1 MNAKKSGSSMEPHLE
16 GVTAFED
23 PTVANGLGPVEHA
36 CEEPI
41 ERDLPT
47 QPMQINSIT
56 TRPFREPR
64 LERGSKRAGG
74 CVLALSCH
82 QVPASESC

>member
-1 MNAKKSGSSMEPHLE
+1 VEPHLE

-41 ERDLPT
+41 ERDLPA

-56 TRPFREPR
+56 TRLFVEPR
-64 LERGSKRAGG
+64 LECGSKRAGG
-74 CVLALSCH
+74 GVLALSCH
-82 QVPASESC
+82 QVPASEFCRSVVVPEC